1 MSPFKSIKGRAL
13 GKLLEGYKSSDIG
26 KGFGS
31 GGGDGAT
38 SITGGAVIPAAQNPD
53 GYALH
58 IFTSPDQFVISGGTV
73 TVDLVLVGGG
83 GGGGGR
89 LGGGGGGGGYL
100 YLQNKPYTDGSHAV
114 EIGDGGAADPVTY
127 PNNGQGDTHRGGN
140 TTISDGQGGVYK
152 AWGGGGGSADNG
164 GSASFGA
171 SGGGGCGNSGG
182 SGVPGLSPTTPAPVI
197 NGQFPG
203 ESHPY
208 AYTQG
213 YPSSGG
219 PSQGPAGG
227 GGASASPYGNNGRT
241 GGAGKAS
248 DIIIPPGYGT
258 PGPDASLRYFSGG
271 GGGSGWPGGSP
282 GVGGVGGGGTASG
295 GGSSTPGNP
304 GTANTGGGGGAGGQN
319 GGTSGAGGSG
329 IVIVKIRP

>member
-13 GKLLEGYKSSDIG
+13 GKMLEGFKSSDIG

-31 GGGDGAT
+31 GGGGSAT
-38 SITGGAVIPAAQNPD
+38 SITGGSVIPASQNPD
-53 GYALH
+53 GYTLH
-58 IFTSPDQFVISGGTV
+58 IFTSPDNFVISGGPV
-73 TVDLVLVGGG
+73 AVDLVLIGGG

-100 YLQNKPYTDGSHAV
+100 YLQNKSYGDGV
-114 EIGDGGAADPVTY
+114 FPVVIGDGGAADPVTY
-127 PNNGQGDTHRGGN
+127 PNSGQGDTHRGEN
-140 TTISDGQGGVYK
+140 TTISDGVGGFFK

-182 SGVPGLSPTTPAPVI
+182 GGVPGLGPSTPAPVI
-197 NGQFPG
+197 SGQFPG

-208 AYTQG
+208 GYTQG

-248 DIIIPPGYGT
+248 DILVPPGYGT
-258 PGPDASLRYFSGG
+258 PGPNASLRYFAGG

-282 GVGGVGGGGTASG
+282 GDGGVGGGGPASG
-295 GGSSTPGNP
+295 GGSSTPGTS

-319 GGTSGAGGSG
+319 GGASGAGGSG
-329 IVIVKIRP
+329 IVIIKLR